1 MPGVLDR
8 NEAATAVEEE
18 STQNTRWSWKEKE
31 EGKDAVFQS
40 PRDKAK
46 TKKEK
51 KTIRSCDVSIVGA
64 IIS

>member
-1 MPGVLDR
+1 M
-8 NEAATAVEEE
+8 EEE

-51 KTIRSCDVSIVGA
+51 KKRFVHA
-64 IIS
+64 MFQ